1 METKTTKTQNPKKFY
16 KLPATLITSGLSPR
30 AILCYCVLADRAA
43 LSSKSDRYKDADG
56 VYIIYPVAELAATL
70 GTGERT
76 TRYALAE
83 LEDTGYIKT
92 HKQGKKAPQ
101 KIYITSA
108 DQVTGKILP
117 LTSPSDRQDFAAQPP
132 SDRQDSAAHDRQDFA
147 APYIYTDTNK
157 TNTSSKDTPPEE
169 ESSLPQ
175 LLAIIDQ
182 TAAEMGRRIDDRGRI
197 KALNKYRKAK
207 DVTHPAAWL
216 AAVVRNM
223 SPDEL
228 YGSKG
233 DKPAGF
239 GAGYSIEDYEST
251 SVLDYDWDDD

>member
-1 METKTTKTQNPKKFY
+1 MSKQQPNPKKYY
-16 KLPATLITSGLSPR
+16 KLPACLLCSGLSPR
-30 AILCYCVLADRAA
+30 AILCYCILADRAE
-43 LSSKSDRYKDADG
+43 LSRKSGDRFKDTNGDI
-56 VYIIYPVAELAATL
+56 YIIYPVDDLSKTL
-70 GTGERT
+70 GTGSRT

-83 LEDTGYIKT
+83 LEDAGYIRT
-92 HKQGKKAPQ
+92 VKQGKGAPQ

-108 DQVTGKILP
+108 DQVTGKKLP
-117 LTSPSDRQDFAAQPP
+117 VTPP
-132 SDRQDSAAHDRQDFA
+132 SDRQEIAAQDRQEIA
-147 APYIYTDTNK
+147 APYIYTDVNNTY
-157 TNTSSKDTPPEE
+157 TSSSNDTPPAT

-175 LLAIIDQ
+175 LLAIIDK
-182 TAAEMGRRIDDRGRI
+182 TAAEMGRKIDDRGRI

-207 DVTHPAAWL
+207 DVTHPQAWL

-251 SVLDYDWDDD
+251 SVLDYDWDD